1 MIVRNNLV
9 PFSFHGLI
17 GLYFGVNWAVN
28 LLLFIC
34 RNNKTTEEYP
44 MTKFECI
51 LCGLALNE
59 YSDSRWTIQRYVG
72 RGRSKPVWGFVSD
85 SSTTDVMAMVAGY
98 VLGKSFDD
106 LATLIIEDRHLY
118 SDIFEV
124 DEEEL
129 GLAAEILTETLD
141 GELEFV
147 EGVCTDSM
155 GKQTIIY

>member
-1 MIVRNNLV
+1 
-9 PFSFHGLI
+9 
-17 GLYFGVNWAVN
+17 
-28 LLLFIC
+28 
-34 RNNKTTEEYP
+34 
-44 MTKFECI
+44 MTKFEAI

-59 YSDSRWTIQRYVG
+59 YSDSRWKIQSYVG
-72 RGRSKPVWGFVSD
+72 RRRSQPTWGFVSD
-85 SSTTDVMAMVAGY
+85 STPVDVMAMVAGY

-106 LATLIIEDRHLY
+106 LATLIIEDRHLFT
-118 SDIFEV
+118 DVLEV

-129 GLAAEILTETLD
+129 GEAAAILCDVLD